1 MACAGR
7 PSPLSVLRGTLQYP
21 FRMLVPM
28 AVSTWR
34 SIRCLFTSF
43 VYNHHIMIQG
53 AGLSLVDTLAAE
65 GRTSVSALEVRER
78 LGLSAQSASNLLA
91 RLSRDGLV
99 ERVRRGEY
107 LLRPLGE
114 LGVSAT
120 ASDRLAQ
127 AIAIAVGGASH
138 RICYRTALHEHGLLS
153 RPGRRVQ
160 VAVARRLYVDHL
172 GDRSLES
179 IIERP
184 ALIHVGAEQHQQA
197 WISTIERALLESAET
212 PRRVGGIATVA
223 EALAVSSPSPD
234 RLVELSEALAF
245 APGLRRLV
253 SLDRQLRF
261 GKLSEIVLSPRR
273 GRLLPLDPADTR
285 TDGFID
291 HAAGVRWPGPI
302 EELLEVA
309 HQ

>member
-1 MACAGR
+1 M
-7 PSPLSVLRGTLQYP
+7 
-21 FRMLVPM
+21 
-28 AVSTWR
+28 
-34 SIRCLFTSF
+34 SF
-43 VYNHHIMIQG
+43 PV
-53 AGLSLVDTLAAE
+53 GLKLVDALAAE

-114 LGVSAT
+114 LDVSAT

-127 AIAIAVGGASH
+127 AVAIAVGGTSH

-160 VAVARRLYVDHL
+160 VAVARRLYVDQL

-184 ALIHVGAEQHQQA
+184 ALIHVGAEQHEHA
-197 WISTIERALLESAET
+197 WVSTIERALLESAET
-212 PRRVGGIATVA
+212 PRRVGGISTVA
-223 EALAVSSPSPD
+223 EALAVATLAPD
-234 RLVELSEALAF
+234 RLVELSEMLSF

-253 SLDRQLRF
+253 SLARHLRL
-261 GKLSEIVLSPRR
+261 GKLSDIELSPRR

-291 HAAGVRWPGPI
+291 HALGVRWPGPI

-309 HQ
+309 NH

>member
-1 MACAGR
+1 
-7 PSPLSVLRGTLQYP
+7 
-21 FRMLVPM
+21 MLIAM
-28 AVSTWR
+28 AVCPSDL
-34 SIRCLFTSF
+34 IRCLFTIY
-43 VYNHHIMIQG
+43 VYNNHIMSTN
-53 AGLSLVDTLAAE
+53 AGLNLVDTLAAE
-65 GRTSVSALEVRER
+65 GRTSMSAFEVRER

-91 RLSRDGLV
+91 RLSRDGLI

-114 LGVSAT
+114 LCVSAT

-160 VAVARRLYVDHL
+160 VAVARRLYVDQL

-184 ALIHVGAEQHQQA
+184 AFIHVGAEQHQQA

-212 PRRVGGIATVA
+212 PRRVGGISTVA
-223 EALAVSSPSPD
+223 EALAVATLAPD
-234 RLVELSEALAF
+234 RLVELGERLAF

-253 SLDRQLRF
+253 SLDRHLRL
-261 GKLSEIVLSPRR
+261 GKLSEVVLSPRH

-291 HAAGVRWPGPI
+291 HALGVRWPGPT

-309 HQ
+309 NQ

>member
-1 MACAGR
+1 
-7 PSPLSVLRGTLQYP
+7 
-21 FRMLVPM
+21 M
-28 AVSTWR
+28 AVSTLGLR
-34 SIRCLFTSF
+34 RCLFTLS
-43 VYNHHIMIQG
+43 VYNHHIVSTSL
-53 AGLSLVDTLAAE
+53 GLSLVDTLAAE

-120 ASDRLAQ
+120 ASDRQTQ

-160 VAVARRLYVDHL
+160 VAVAKRLYVDHL

-184 ALIHVGAEQHQQA
+184 ALIHVGAERHQQA

-212 PRRVGGIATVA
+212 PRRVGGIATLA
-223 EALAVSSPSPD
+223 EALAVSNPSPE
-234 RLVELSEALAF
+234 RLIELSEMLSF
-245 APGLRRLV
+245 ASGLRRLV
-253 SLDRQLRF
+253 SLDRHLRL
-261 GKLSEIVLSPRR
+261 GKLSDVVLSPRR

-291 HAAGVRWPGPI
+291 HALGVRWPGPMG
-302 EELLEVA
+302 ELLEVA